1 MELID
6 KLTTACF
13 DGKLELV
20 KEYLK
25 LIDNID
31 SINRNRETPLACA
44 IQGQSREVIK
54 HLVSQGADINFKCG
68 EDMGYAPIH
77 IFVSDWI
84 DQYYGENE
92 VCEEDFDI
100 IELLL
105 SLGADINSKD
115 KFNDTVLDYVIS
127 YKNPTAIRL
136 LRNLGAKSASEL
148 D

>member
-6 KLTTACF
+6 KLTNACF
-13 DGKLELV
+13 DGDLELV

-31 SINRNRETPLACA
+31 SIDRNNDTPLACA
-44 IQGQSREVIK
+44 IQGQSREIIK
-54 HLVSQGADINFKCG
+54 YLVSQGADINFKCG
-68 EDMGYAPIH
+68 KDMCDAPIH

-136 LRNLGAKSASEL
+136 LRTLGAKSSSDL